1 MRVLITGHRGYIGSV
16 LTSALRRSGHDVVG
30 LDCDLFQGCDFLC
43 TSAAVP
49 SLDCDVRDVDFADL
63 AGFDAV
69 VHLAALSDDASGQLN
84 PRVTEE
90 INYEA
95 TVHLAAQCK
104 RAGVTRFLFA
114 STCAVYGRGHVAL
127 LDEQCSTDP
136 QSVYADSKL
145 RCEYALASMADDNFT
160 PVILRNATVYGVSP
174 RLRLDLVVNDFV
186 ASAVV
191 HGRINVKTAGQA
203 WRPLIHVDDVAH
215 AYAAVLAAPAPS
227 VHKAIFNVVPQDANY
242 QVTDI
247 AEAVTEFL
255 PEVSWGIACEIFD
268 VRSYRVDG
276 SKLRRVLP
284 RLRFRHSL
292 LDGIRQ
298 LHDSIVVSGLTPGD
312 WRSNRYRRMPRLQSL
327 MERGEFGPSL
337 RRKQSVHVLV

>member
-16 LTSALRRSGHDVVG
+16 LTSSMRRAGHDVIG
-30 LDCDLFQGCDFLC
+30 LDCDFFRDCDFLC
-43 TSAAVP
+43 TDVSVP

-84 PRVTEE
+84 PRLTEE

-95 TVHLAAQCK
+95 TVQLADQCK
-104 RAGVTRFLFA
+104 RAGVARFIFA
-114 STCAVYGRGHVAL
+114 STCAVYGRGHALL
-127 LDEQCSTDP
+127 LDEQSPTDP

-145 RCEYALASMADDNFT
+145 RCECALASMADDAFT

-186 ASAVV
+186 GSAVV
-191 HGRINVKTAGQA
+191 HGRINVKTAGRA
-203 WRPLIHVDDVAH
+203 WRPLIHVDDVAR
-215 AYAAVLAAPAPS
+215 AFAAVLTAPAPS
-227 VHKAIFNVVPQDANY
+227 VHNEIFNVVPNDANY
-242 QVTDI
+242 QVTAI

-255 PEVSWGIACEIFD
+255 PEVSWAAACQIFD

-276 SKLRRVLP
+276 SKLRCAVP

-292 LDGIRQ
+292 PDGIRQ
-298 LHDSIVVSGLTPGD
+298 LQSSIVASGLTPGE

-327 MERGEFGPSL
+327 MERGELGASL
-337 RRKQSVHVLV
+337 RRKQPTRVLV